1 MSRLQQARLAAI
13 VNQARQ
19 RVPEFER
26 RLDRL
31 AALSPDGQRKFI
43 NKTGSHSRATPSRDL
58 EHRLMLYGQRRLGTV
73 AREMVLLHEMKRRDA
88 LTARTRIEC
97 KGAFWQAFQG
107 TVEQPACHTSPG
119 LLLFAA
125 HGPGHE
131 RDHQTSSRC
140 GVRRLHAHAGG
151 GQQAG

>member
-43 NKTGSHSRATPSRDL
+43 NKTGCIAGPRH
-58 EHRLMLYGQRRLGTV
+58 
-73 AREMVLLHEMKRRDA
+73 
-88 LTARTRIEC
+88 
-97 KGAFWQAFQG
+97 
-107 TVEQPACHTSPG
+107 
-119 LLLFAA
+119 
-125 HGPGHE
+125 HGIW
-131 RDHQTSSRC
+131 SI
-140 GVRRLHAHAGG
+140 A
-151 GQQAG
+151 

>member
-58 EHRLMLYGQRRLGTV
+58 SI
-73 AREMVLLHEMKRRDA
+73 A
-88 LTARTRIEC
+88 
-97 KGAFWQAFQG
+97 
-107 TVEQPACHTSPG
+107 
-119 LLLFAA
+119 
-125 HGPGHE
+125 
-131 RDHQTSSRC
+131 
-140 GVRRLHAHAGG
+140 
-151 GQQAG
+151 